1 MTVKDKQTYSAPE
14 VAVLEMTS
22 EGVIC
27 SSVTV
32 TPSPVTLDEEDW

>member
-1 MTVKDKQTYSAPE
+1 MTLIELQTYTIPK
-14 VAVLEMTS
+14 VAVLEIKS

-32 TPSPVTLDEEDW
+32 NSVTLEDEEDW